1 VSRTRPAASDC
12 VGEIVPDAFSRGN
25 RLFALQPT
33 AIASH
38 FAGADLAN
46 CSTAEQTIEL
56 LLGDAVALARALY
69 QALAIDDRDV
79 ATSIAGEA
87 GGQELLREQK
97 PHPTAC
103 CRASSTASGN
113 IAAVGE

>member
-1 VSRTRPAASDC
+1 MH
-12 VGEIVPDAFSRGN
+12 FRG
-25 RLFALQPT
+25 ATACPPLQPT

-38 FAGADLAN
+38 FAGADLAY

-79 ATSIAGEA
+79 ATSIADEA

-97 PHPTAC
+97 LTDCMLSCVINSQRQHRC
-103 CRASSTASGN
+103 CR
-113 IAAVGE
+113 E